1 VELEALR
8 ILISSLPPVLAIWV
22 VVGLLAFVGA
32 LSVLRVGFHLRH
44 GVTTVFPP
52 DR

>member
-8 ILISSLPPVLAIWV
+8 VILNGLPPVLAVWV
-22 VVGLLAFVGA
+22 IVGLLAFVGA

>member
-8 ILISSLPPVLAIWV
+8 LLINSLPPVLAIWV
-22 VVGLLAFVGA
+22 VVGLLSFVGA
-32 LSVLRVGFHLRH
+32 LSVLRVGFHLQH